1 MKHRTRKS
9 VRLTLATAFG
19 VAAAALIPRGLAA
32 PLDVLVTIE
41 NLAPTNG
48 TLLTPVWVG
57 FHDGTFD
64 IFSAGGAASPALERL
79 AEDGDTASLDALFT
93 GSGSGSVS
101 GTLMSRGA
109 IPPFAPGQKASLRF
123 RVDSMSAH
131 NRYLSYASMVIPSN
145 DAFVGNDSPTGIPV
159 FDAAGHFVGGSYTV
173 MGEQVLDAGTEMND
187 ELPMNT
193 AFLGQAAPNTGTS
206 EGGVVGVHP
215 GFKAAGMGG
224 ILDGSFAGFSFSNAN
239 FKAPGYAVAKI
250 TITRVVPVTVTVQNL
265 APTNGTLLT
274 PVWVGFHN
282 GMFDT
287 FSAGTAANPGL
298 ERLAEDGE
306 TTPLTTSFAASGYGS
321 EQATIASGGP
331 LPPLAPGQRTSR
343 TIWLDPDVP
352 ASRYFS
358 YASMVIP
365 SNDAFV
371 GNDDPMRHPVFDGMG
386 KFVGGSFTVMGEQ
399 VFDAGTEMN
408 DELPMNT
415 AFLGQA
421 APNTG
426 ASEGGVV
433 GVHPGFKAA
442 GMGGILDG
450 SFAGF
455 SFSNANFKAAGYRVA
470 RITLSVP
477 QELTV
482 TVENLAPTNGTLL
495 TPIWVGFHDGT
506 FNLYDAGA
514 PASAALERLAEDGDV
529 APLNASFASS
539 GAGTLQGTIA
549 SGGPLPPLAPGQRA
563 RLTLLVDPL
572 APSSRYLSYASMVIP
587 SNDAFIGNDDPQ
599 RFPIFDGEGNF
610 LGARVTVMGGM
621 VRDSG
626 TEMNDEVPA
635 NTAFLG
641 QAAPN
646 TGVAQGGTVGTHPGF
661 QPAGSGGVL
670 DGSFAGF
677 SFSAADFKAP
687 NYAVA
692 RITVSKPRAVNLTVE
707 NLAPARGTYLT
718 PVWVGFHDGS
728 FDLFDTNAPA
738 SSALERIAE
747 DGDTGPLS
755 ASFTAVAAGQF
766 QATVMS
772 GGAAPVFAPG
782 QHTTR
787 TFWLDPL
794 SPASRFLSYASMVIP
809 SNDAFIGN
817 GNPIAM
823 PVFDTDGTFVGG
835 SVNVPGLHV
844 WDAGTEVNDELPAN
858 TAFFGQMA
866 PNTGVTEGGVVR
878 RHSGFKAPGQGG
890 ILDAAMFAGA
900 DFTVAG
906 YQVAHIGLSA
916 APWIQEIRVHDGV
929 VRLAW
934 VGGEAPFRVER
945 RDSLSSGM
953 WSEVSMTTESLAEVP
968 ISGPI
973 GFFRVV
979 GR

>member
-1 MKHRTRKS
+1 MKS
-9 VRLTLATAFG
+9 IRLTLATAFG
-19 VAAAALIPRGLAA
+19 LAAAELMPRGLAA

-64 IFSAGGAASPALERL
+64 VFSAGGAASPALERL
-79 AEDGDTASLDALFT
+79 AEDGDTAALDTLFT
-93 GSGSGSVS
+93 GSGAGSISGA
-101 GTLMSRGA
+101 LMSGGA

-123 RVDSMSAH
+123 RVDSRSAH

-159 FDAAGHFVGGSYTV
+159 FDAAGHFVGGSFTV
-173 MGEQVLDAGTEMND
+173 MGGQVLDAGTEMND
-187 ELPMNT
+187 ELPINT
-193 AFLGQAAPNTGTS
+193 AFLGQATSNTGTR

-215 GFKAAGMGG
+215 GLKAAGLGG
-224 ILDGSFAGFSFSNAN
+224 IVGGSFAGFSFSNSN
-239 FKAPGYAVAKI
+239 FRAPGYVVAKI
-250 TITRVVPVTVTVQNL
+250 TITRVVPVTVTVENL
-265 APTNGTLLT
+265 APTSGTLLT

-287 FSAGTAANPGL
+287 FNAGTAANPGL

-321 EQATIASGGP
+321 EQATIASAGP

-343 TIWLDPDVP
+343 TIWLDPDGP

-386 KFVGGSFTVMGEQ
+386 KFVGGSFTVMEEQ
-399 VFDAGTEMN
+399 VFDAGTEIN
-408 DELPMNT
+408 DELPMQT
-415 AFLGQA
+415 AFLSQA
-421 APNTG
+421 SPNTG
-426 ASEGGVV
+426 TSEGGVV
-433 GVHPGFKAA
+433 GVHSGFKAA
-442 GMGGILDG
+442 GMSGIVDG

-455 SFSNANFKAAGYRVA
+455 SFSKANFKAAGYRMA

-482 TVENLAPTNGTLL
+482 TVENLAPNNGTLL

-514 PASAALERLAEDGDV
+514 PASAALEHLAEDGDV
-529 APLNASFASS
+529 APLNAAFGSS
-539 GAGTLQGTIA
+539 EAGTQQGTIA

-563 RLTLLVDPL
+563 RLTLLVDPM

-587 SNDAFIGNDDPQ
+587 SNDAFIGNDDPRQ
-599 RFPIFDGEGNF
+599 FPIFDGEGNF
-610 LGARVTVMGGM
+610 LGARVTVMGDM

-626 TEMNDEVPA
+626 TEMNDEVPS

-646 TGVAQGGTVGTHPGF
+646 TGVTQGGTVGTHPGF
-661 QPAGSGGVL
+661 QPAGSGGIR

-677 SFSAADFKAP
+677 SFSAADFLAP

-738 SSALERIAE
+738 SSGLERIAE

-755 ASFTAVAAGQF
+755 ASFAASAAGTL
-766 QATVMS
+766 QATVVS

-782 QHTTR
+782 QKTAR
-787 TFWLDPL
+787 TFWLDPM
-794 SPASRFLSYASMVIP
+794 SAASRHLSYVSMVIP

-817 GNPIAM
+817 GDPTMM
-823 PVFDTDGTFVGG
+823 PVFNADGTFVGG
-835 SVNVPGLHV
+835 TASVPGSRV

-858 TAFFGQMA
+858 TAFFGQMT
-866 PNTGVTEGGVVR
+866 PNAGVTEGGVV
-878 RHSGFKAPGQGG
+878 HPHVGFKAPGMSG
-890 ILDAAMFAGA
+890 ILDAEMFAGA
-900 DFTVAG
+900 DFNMPG
-906 YQVAHIGLSA
+906 YQVAQLTLST
-916 APWIQEIRVHDGV
+916 APLITQIRVSQGM
-929 VRLAW
+929 VRLTWA
-934 VGGEAPFRVER
+934 GGEAPFRVER
-945 RDSLSSGM
+945 RDSLTSGM
-953 WSEVSMTTESLAEVP
+953 WVEVLTTTESLADL
-968 ISGPI
+968 SAGGPI
-973 GFFRVV
+973 GFFRIV

>member
-1 MKHRTRKS
+1 MKS
-9 VRLTLATAFG
+9 VHLPLATAIGF
-19 VAAAALIPRGLAA
+19 AAAMLTPRGFAA

-41 NLAPTNG
+41 NLAPANG

-64 IFSAGGAASPALERL
+64 MFNVGGAASPALERL
-79 AEDGDTASLDALFT
+79 AEDGDPAALDALFT

-101 GTLMSRGA
+101 GTIMSGGA

-123 RVDSMSAH
+123 RVDAGAAH
-131 NRYLSYASMVIPSN
+131 NRYFSYASMVIPSN
-145 DAFVGNDSPTGIPV
+145 DAFVGNDSPTSIPV
-159 FDAAGHFVGGSYTV
+159 FDAAGQFVGGSFTV

-187 ELPMNT
+187 ELPMST
-193 AFLGQAAPNTGTS
+193 AFLGQAAPDTGTS

-215 GFKAAGMGG
+215 GLKATGQGG
-224 ILDGSFAGFSFSNAN
+224 IVDGSFAGFSFSNAN
-239 FKAPGYAVAKI
+239 FRAPGQVMAKI

-321 EQATIASGGP
+321 EQATIASGGS

-343 TIWLDPDVP
+343 TIWLDPDAP

-365 SNDAFV
+365 SNDALV
-371 GNDDPMRHPVFDGMG
+371 GNDDPMRHPVFDAAGH
-386 KFVGGSFTVMGEQ
+386 FVGGSFTVMGEQ
-399 VFDAGTEMN
+399 VLDAGTETN
-408 DELPMNT
+408 DELAMNT

-421 APNTG
+421 APDTG
-426 ASEGGVV
+426 TSEGGVV
-433 GVHPGFKAA
+433 GLHPGFKAA

-455 SFSNANFKAAGYRVA
+455 NFGNADFKAADYRMA
-470 RITLSVP
+470 RIALSVP

-482 TVENLAPTNGTLL
+482 TVENLSPTNGTLL

-506 FNLYDAGA
+506 FDLYDTGA
-514 PASAALERLAEDGDV
+514 PASAALERLAEDGEV
-529 APLNASFASS
+529 APLNAAFASS

-563 RLTLLVDPL
+563 RLTLLADPL

-587 SNDAFIGNDDPQ
+587 SNDAFIGNDDPRQ
-599 RFPIFDGEGNF
+599 FPIFDGDGNF
-610 LGARVTVMGGM
+610 LGTRVTVMGGM
-621 VRDSG
+621 VLDAG

-646 TGVAQGGTVGTHPGF
+646 TGATQGGTVGTHSGF
-661 QPAGSGGVL
+661 QPAGSGGIL
-670 DGSFAGF
+670 DGSFADF
-677 SFSAADFKAP
+677 RFNAADFSAP

-692 RITVSKPRAVNLTVE
+692 RITVSKPRAVNLTIE

-718 PVWVGFHDGS
+718 PVWVGFQDGS
-728 FDLFDTNAPA
+728 FDLFDTQAPA

-755 ASFTAVAAGQF
+755 ASFAASAAGAQ
-766 QATVMS
+766 QATVVS
-772 GGAAPVFAPG
+772 GGVAPVFAPG
-782 QHTTR
+782 QMTTR

-794 SPASRFLSYASMVIP
+794 SAASRFLSYVSMVIP

-817 GNPIAM
+817 VNPTMM
-823 PVFDTDGTFVGG
+823 PVFDADGTFVGG
-835 SVNVPGLHV
+835 AASVPGSGV
-844 WDAGTEVNDELPAN
+844 WDAGTEVNDELPAD

-866 PNTGVTEGGVVR
+866 PNMGGTEGGVV
-878 RHSGFKAPGQGG
+878 HPHAGFKAPGMSG
-890 ILDAAMFAGA
+890 ILDAGMFAGA
-900 DFTVAG
+900 DFTMPG
-906 YQVAHIGLSA
+906 YQVAQFTLST
-916 APWIQEIRVHDGV
+916 APLLTHIRVNQGV
-929 VRLAW
+929 VRLTWA
-934 VGGEAPFRVER
+934 GGEAPFRVER
-945 RDSLSSGM
+945 TDDLTGGRWLETLTT
-953 WSEVSMTTESLAEVP
+953 SERLADLP
-968 ISGPI
+968 AGGSI
-973 GFFRVV
+973 GFLRIV